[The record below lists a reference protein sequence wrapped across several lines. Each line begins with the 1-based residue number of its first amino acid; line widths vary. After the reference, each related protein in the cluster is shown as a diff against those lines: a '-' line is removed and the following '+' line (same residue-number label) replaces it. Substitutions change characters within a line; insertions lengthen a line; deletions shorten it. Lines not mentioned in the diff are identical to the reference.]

1 MASPEQG
8 ESAAGSPHSTP
19 VPEEMDF
26 DLFGPSSGSPSAQP
40 PTTAAQVPGSG
51 SAPTGAPV
59 QLPVPPTPTLG
70 ADQLQQ
76 LMLQMLNNQNTAL
89 QQQQNQM
96 NFLMQAQSAQL
107 TLLNRRLGE
116 EEARRKAEEA
126 RRTVSADPFAAASA
140 GSGSGATVPAPTGSP
155 VAPPSV
161 PASVVTSGGS
171 SSFGGRAEKYLP
183 PLPLINHGE
192 MKQGRIRELEE
203 FHRFLEVL
211 SSWLAL
217 TDDAF
222 VGELRQCFV
231 CAQRDP
237 ASEFAQRHRREECT
251 AVLPAATGFGQ
262 VGQRIG
268 DPQEC
273 FYSPGQRC
281 SWLRRRARTVPSVLG
296 EQPHGG
302 GVHPR

>member
-19 VPEEMDF
+19 VPEKMDF

-40 PTTAAQVPGSG
+40 PTTAAQVPRSG

-59 QLPVPPTPTLG
+59 GLPVPPTPTLG

-107 TLLNRRLGE
+107 TLLNRRLDE

-140 GSGSGATVPAPTGSP
+140 GSGSGA
-155 VAPPSV
+155 
-161 PASVVTSGGS
+161 
-171 SSFGGRAEKYLP
+171 
-183 PLPLINHGE
+183 
-192 MKQGRIRELEE
+192 
-203 FHRFLEVL
+203 
-211 SSWLAL
+211 SW
-217 TDDAF
+217 
-222 VGELRQCFV
+222 
-231 CAQRDP
+231 
-237 ASEFAQRHRREECT
+237 S
-251 AVLPAATGFGQ
+251 
-262 VGQRIG
+262 
-268 DPQEC
+268 
-273 FYSPGQRC
+273 
-281 SWLRRRARTVPSVLG
+281 
-296 EQPHGG
+296 
-302 GVHPR
+302 

>member
-1 MASPEQG
+1 MLQVRHTA
-8 ESAAGSPHSTP
+8 H
-19 VPEEMDF
+19 F

-107 TLLNRRLGE
+107 TLLNRRLDE

-161 PASVVTSGGS
+161 PASAVTSGGF

-222 VGELRQCFV
+222 VENCGSV
-231 CAQRDP
+231 CLCPTR
-237 ASEFAQRHRREECT
+237 S
-251 AVLPAATGFGQ
+251 
-262 VGQRIG
+262 
-268 DPQEC
+268 
-273 FYSPGQRC
+273 SK
-281 SWLRRRARTVPSVLG
+281 
-296 EQPHGG
+296 
-302 GVHPR
+302 